1 MKIFVAGASGA
12 IGRRLVPQLI
22 DQGHDV
28 TGTTRSPRNTG
39 LIARMGA
46 RPVVLDGLDADAV
59 TRAVRAA
66 EPEVVIHQM
75 TSLAHPMDMK
85 KFDVGFAITNRLR
98 TEGTDHLVRAARAA
112 GARRLIAQSYSGL
125 TNIREGGPVK
135 TEADPYD
142 PDPPQRMR
150 ESVAATRHLEAI
162 VPAAEGL
169 EGLVLRYGPLYGP
182 GTSLGEGGH
191 YLELMHKRQF
201 PIVGDGGGLWSFIHV
216 DDAVSATVAAIE
228 RGAPGIYNIVDDE
241 PAPVAEW
248 LPWLAETLGAKPP
261 RRVPVWLGRMFVGE
275 VGIVMSTQ
283 LRGSSN
289 AKAKRELGWSPRWS
303 TWRDGFRAGLADRP
317 APQLLIAS

>member
-46 RPVVLDGLDADAV
+46 RPVVLDGLDAEAV
-59 TRAVRAA
+59 TRAVTAA

-75 TSLAHPMDMK
+75 TSLASPMDLK
-85 KFDVGFAITNRLR
+85 RFDVGFAVTNRLR
-98 TEGTDHLVRAARAA
+98 TEGVDHLIRAARAA

-142 PDPPQRMR
+142 PDPPQGMR

-182 GTSLGEGGH
+182 GTSLGEGGL
-191 YLELMHKRQF
+191 YPELMHKRKF
-201 PIVGDGGGLWSFIHV
+201 PIVGDGGGIWSFAHI
-216 DDAVSATVAAIE
+216 DDAAGATVAAIE
-228 RGAPGIYNIVDDE
+228 RWTPGEVYNVCDDE
-241 PAPVAEW
+241 PAPVREW
-248 LPWLAETLGAKPP
+248 LPYYAEVLGAKPP
-261 RRVPVWLGRMFVGE
+261 RRVPRWLARLFVGDF
-275 VGIVMSTQ
+275 GASIMTD
-283 LRGSSN
+283 LRGASN
-289 AKAKRELGWSPRWS
+289 EKAKRELGWTPRWPS
-303 TWRDGFRAGLADRP
+303 WRQGFREALG
-317 APQLLIAS
+317 